1 MTNVPGAGFLV
12 LLAAIATLVVLPLL
26 AGVSL
31 LAARLTGTRIEVT
44 LPAVHA
50 AAILVAVAVAAF
62 SPASGLDAIT
72 PGAFVGLLRF
82 AAVAVAGGLL
92 LAAVAEGIPIAVGAT
107 LIFVTRSVPRES
119 ALNYATAGYAL
130 GGVGGAVAG
139 ISLTGSVEGAAL
151 GALLA
156 GPAAIGSV
164 LLEVAV
170 SRFNRSVSA
179 T

>member
-12 LLAAIATLVVLPLL
+12 LLAAIATLVALPLL
-26 AGVSL
+26 AVVSL
-31 LAARLTGTRIEVT
+31 LAARVTGTRIEVT

-50 AAILVAVAVAAF
+50 AAILVAVAF

-107 LIFVTRSVPRES
+107 LTVVIRGVPRES
-119 ALNYATAGYAL
+119 ALNYATVGYAL

-139 ISLTGSVEGAAL
+139 ISLTGSAEGAAL

-170 SRFNRSVSA
+170 SRVDRPVSVP
-179 T
+179 